1 MAFEEQPRRH
11 KDHEGAQR
19 KARDAM
25 LNPFLLMAV
34 FYLIVAIVAAVDA
47 ALTSF
52 TLLPWFVG
60 LPWLRVHFIT
70 LGVFS
75 EAAFGVL
82 PAFVAARRGTETP
95 ATRTRSRTGTRS
107 TSAAAACSRAPAGTR
122 RSRR

>member
-1 MAFEEQPRRH
+1 
-11 KDHEGAQR
+11 
-19 KARDAM
+19 M

-70 LGVFS
+70 LGVFT

-82 PAFVAARRGTETP
+82 PAFVAVVEEKKIRRLGLLERQ
-95 ATRTRSRTGTRS
+95 ADKLSS
-107 TSAAAACSRAPAGTR
+107 
-122 RSRR
+122 

>member
-1 MAFEEQPRRH
+1 
-11 KDHEGAQR
+11 
-19 KARDAM
+19 M

-70 LGVFS
+70 LGVFT

-82 PAFVAARRGTETP
+82 PAFVAGSTP
-95 ATRTRSRTGTRS
+95 ASIDPAS
-107 TSAAAACSRAPAGTR
+107 TEGR
-122 RSRR
+122 